1 MSSRILLVEDDAQIG
16 DYIARGL
23 GEEGFVVDRVENG
36 RDGLFMA
43 TDSQFDVVVL
53 DRMLPAMDGLAV
65 LKAMRAA

>member
-53 DRMLPAMDGLAV
+53 DRMLPAM
-65 LKAMRAA
+65 